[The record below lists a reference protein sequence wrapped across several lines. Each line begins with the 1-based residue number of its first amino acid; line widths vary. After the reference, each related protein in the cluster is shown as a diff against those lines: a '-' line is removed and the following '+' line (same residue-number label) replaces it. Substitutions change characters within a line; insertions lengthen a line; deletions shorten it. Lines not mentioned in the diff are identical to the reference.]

1 MDSYLIFILVA
12 CAAIATPGPAVLLTL
27 SNSLKHGGR
36 RAVWGIMGVASG
48 ILLVSAL
55 SATSIGVILATSA
68 LAFTILKYVGAA
80 YLIYM
85 GIKMWRSPPGFHSL
99 EQPLK
104 QSRRHRLYLQGLSIS
119 LMNPKAIFF
128 FMTLFPQFVDIDAPY
143 AGQFVLLTLTFC
155 ACLLII
161 HSLYALAASRA
172 RIKLSSPAVGKKVN
186 RLSGSLFMLFGFGLA
201 ASGR

>member
-1 MDSYLIFILVA
+1 MNNYLIFILVA

-36 RAVWGIMGVASG
+36 KALWGILGVASG
-48 ILLVSAL
+48 ILLVSGL
-55 SATSIGVILATSA
+55 SATSVGVILATSA

-85 GIKMWRSPPGFHSL
+85 GIKMWRSPPRF
-99 EQPLK
+99 QPSDLPVR
-104 QSRRHRLYLQGLSIS
+104 QTRRHHLYLQGLSIS

-128 FMTLFPQFVDIDAPY
+128 FMTLFPQFIDVNAPY

-155 ACLLII
+155 TCLLLI
-161 HSLYALAASRA
+161 HSLYAVLASRA
-172 RIKLSSPAVGKKVN
+172 RVKLSSPATGKKVN
-186 RLSGSLFMLFGFGLA
+186 RVSGSLFVLFGFGLA
-201 ASGR
+201 ASSR